1 MTRYQTAG
9 VVCYTIL
16 NDTLHFLLGRE
27 QYVHGWAC
35 SHQWSEPGG
44 HAKKIDLKSTMNTAI
59 REFEEETLGVL
70 PTISS
75 SIREQSYTACL
86 NLCIKNRRKRGKTYY
101 LMYLPTCHN
110 VRTEFHVR
118 REQLKGIQYTIHR
131 LQTIQRELYA
141 AGAPS
146 PESPRR
152 IEDRFQIIQDIVGF
166 QEMSDQTF
174 RVKVQSICPI
184 EKVYFRFIKETDEY
198 KTTFADVDVPQSLA
212 ATYIRLLSLKQLLIK
227 EIDALPVYLKQTAII
242 MPKGC
247 TWLPRVRREF
257 LEKDRLEWI
266 SANDVVN
273 RLCQSYFRPGFEI
286 AVQLMIK
293 HLAQSGKKDAPSPKK
308 KINDDDCSSPVSQS
322 PSPIVHDYSVFDAS
336 F

>member
-9 VVCYTIL
+9 IVCYTII

-27 QYVHGWAC
+27 QFVHGWSC

-44 HAKKIDLKSTMNTAI
+44 HAKKTDLKSTLNTAI
-59 REFEEETLGVL
+59 REFNEETLGVL
-70 PTISS
+70 PNMSNLMQ
-75 SIREQSYTACL
+75 EHMYTACL
-86 NLCIKNRRKRGKTYY
+86 NLCIKRKRGKTYY
-101 LMYLPTCHN
+101 LMHLPLCHN
-110 VRTEFHVR
+110 VRTEFHIR

-131 LQTIQRELYA
+131 LQNIQRELRA
-141 AGAPS
+141 SNVPS

-166 QEMSDQTF
+166 QEMSDQTC

-184 EKVYFRFIKETDEY
+184 DKVYFRFIKETDEY
-198 KTTFADVDVPQSLA
+198 QTTYTYIDVPQALA
-212 ATYIRLLSLKQLLIK
+212 AVYIRLLSLKQLLIK
-227 EIDALPVYLKQTAII
+227 EIEALPLYLQQSAII

-266 SANDVVN
+266 STNEVVD
-273 RLCQSYFRPGFEI
+273 RIGCSWFRPGFEI
-286 AVQLMIK
+286 AVQLMITY
-293 HLAQSGKKDAPSPKK
+293 LARSVKNDAQLKET
-308 KINDDDCSSPVSQS
+308 NYNEDCSCSVPKSPNPVIHPCS
-322 PSPIVHDYSVFDAS
+322 ILNETF
-336 F
+336 